1 MLMNARQTPVI
12 GSAALLMAIGAIA
25 VFVMRGSG
33 NDVEVCRRVFQGLAE
48 GRPGVHRRIDWERL
62 KALDVDVGAAYAALP
77 NDQERAG
84 YRRAFIE
91 RFSAGFRGTGG
102 SSDAFVRWRAQ
113 GRADD
118 GRVVVAADYAAK
130 QKTLLLRLS
139 GGWNKKLVGIQWQ

>member
-1 MLMNARQTPVI
+1 MGKSQTPVI

-25 VFVMRGSG
+25 VVIMRGSG
-33 NDVEVCRRVFQGLAE
+33 NDVELCRRVFQGLAE
-48 GRPGVHRRIDWERL
+48 GRQGVHRRIDWQRL

-77 NDQERAG
+77 NDQERVR

-91 RFSAGFRGTGG
+91 QFCAGFRGTGG
-102 SSDAFVRWRAQ
+102 HSDAFVRWRAQ

-118 GRVVVAADYAAK
+118 GRVVVAADYATK
-130 QKTLLLRLS
+130 QKTLLLQLE